1 MKERYVRVKPKSG
14 AKSFHRCGMLFTLA
28 WALVTV
34 DEATAARLDEEQML
48 EVSEDMPVDYEGLDA
63 TSNADGTANAEPPT
77 TAATPAAAPHTPPV
91 PSADV
96 GADTA
101 SPVAMAT
108 GVDAGEVAQA
118 SSLQA
123 QAEAEARAQADA
135 EAAAEAAPVASA
147 SRRPTAKAKK

>member
-1 MKERYVRVKPKSG
+1 MDLHVRVKPKSG
-14 AKSFHRCGMLFTLA
+14 AQQFYRCGMLFTLA

-34 DEATAARLDEEQML
+34 DDATARRLDEEQML
-48 EVSEDMPVDYEGLDA
+48 EVSEDTPVDYEGLDA

-77 TAATPAAAPHTPPV
+77 TAATPAAAPHTPPE

-123 QAEAEARAQADA
+123 QADA
-135 EAAAEAAPVASA
+135 EAAAEAAPVAPA
-147 SRRPTAKAKK
+147 PRRPAKAKK